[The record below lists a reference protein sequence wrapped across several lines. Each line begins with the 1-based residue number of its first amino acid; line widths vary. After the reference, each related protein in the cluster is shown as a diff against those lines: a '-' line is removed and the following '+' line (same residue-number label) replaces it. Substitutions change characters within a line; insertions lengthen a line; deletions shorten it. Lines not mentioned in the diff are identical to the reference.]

1 MGNVAGKEKLM
12 TINEFKNKIENEEIG
27 LFALITKIRNEEPDV
42 PITLADAQ
50 IILNHIDII
59 EFENFVSIEIS
70 FRNMDEEQVK
80 EVLKKDYEDKRSI
93 MDAKQVKEIY
103 ALHDL
108 YDKYISV
115 ISKIDYTAEFANLST
130 NITCINDYHGEI
142 LMCNSPIFWGTDD
155 RNRIFKILFDKKMCA
170 VINSEGEKAE

>member
-59 EFENFVSIEIS
+59 EFENVVSIEIS
-70 FRNMDEEQVK
+70 FRNMDEE
-80 EVLKKDYEDKRSI
+80 
-93 MDAKQVKEIY
+93 QVKEIY

>member
-80 EVLKKDYEDKRSI
+80 E
-93 MDAKQVKEIY
+93 IY

-115 ISKIDYTAEFANLST
+115 ISKIYQQTL
-130 NITCINDYHGEI
+130 
-142 LMCNSPIFWGTDD
+142 P
-155 RNRIFKILFDKKMCA
+155 
-170 VINSEGEKAE
+170 V

>member
-1 MGNVAGKEKLM
+1 MPRFPRIKMGNVAGKEKLM
-12 TINEFKNKIENEEIG
+12 TIN
-27 LFALITKIRNEEPDV
+27 V

-70 FRNMDEEQVK
+70 FRNMDEE
-80 EVLKKDYEDKRSI
+80 
-93 MDAKQVKEIY
+93 QVKEIY